1 MKKVI
6 NYILIIFVLIIL
18 LVQWAIFVSETLE
31 KREPVKERVEVIK
44 PTPSYLTLEKI

>member
-6 NYILIIFVLIIL
+6 NYILISLVLVVL
-18 LVQWAIFVSETLE
+18 LVHWAIFVSETLE
-31 KREPVKERVEVIK
+31 KRLPVTEKVEVTK